1 MGLSSCSQ
9 RVAQG
14 LPEPEFVSTP
24 YEFKVTFR
32 KDPYTPERLRAL
44 GLSDRQA
51 QAVLFV
57 RERGSISNAE
67 FRDLTGVSD
76 RTALRDL
83 DGLVEAGVF
92 TRASGGRQA
101 RYSLRGI

>member
-1 MGLSSCSQ
+1 VGGMSG
-9 RVAQG
+9 
-14 LPEPEFVSTP
+14 
-24 YEFKVTFR
+24 
-32 KDPYTPERLRAL
+32 
-44 GLSDRQA
+44 SDT
-51 QAVLFV
+51 VPTV
-57 RERGSISNAE
+57 
-67 FRDLTGVSD
+67 LTGVSD